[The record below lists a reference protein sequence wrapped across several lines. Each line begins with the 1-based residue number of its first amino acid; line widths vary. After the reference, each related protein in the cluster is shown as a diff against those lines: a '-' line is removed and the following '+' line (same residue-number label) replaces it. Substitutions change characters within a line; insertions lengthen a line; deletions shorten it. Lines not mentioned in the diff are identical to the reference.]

1 MTASISGLA
10 TGLDTAAIIKQ
21 LVAIERNTQNA
32 VKARATKAQVAL
44 STWSA
49 LRTQLT
55 TLRTAALDLSRPL
68 GWRTLTASSS
78 DESAV
83 SVTAGSGTFG
93 GTLSFTVDRL
103 AAAGSI
109 RSTNTITGTSSL
121 VAADGAIFVAAGA
134 RRIGFASFASD
145 DDLALGKHTITVTQS
160 SEAAVKHG
168 ATAVG
173 PSTVIDGT
181 NDTLQITINGVT
193 KNLTIAAGTYSR
205 SQLVDA
211 VQDAAD
217 AAGAEVT
224 VALEDDNTISISTT
238 REGSAATIQVTGGS
252 SLTAL
257 GLTTDGSAI
266 TGTDGRVKV
275 GDAAEQTISSV
286 EAGASVVLNA
296 SVGTITAVLS
306 GGLRAGSVTGA
317 NVDAGDGSL
326 ATVVANVNA
335 AGAGV
340 TATAVQVAANTY
352 RLQITSNTAGAL
364 NGTNLSDTEFG
375 ASLGGFVTLTAAA
388 DAQLTVGEGAGAYT
402 ITSETNTVT
411 GLLPGVTVNLK
422 KVTTGPVTVT
432 ASRDVGAIADK
443 VQALVDAA
451 NALKQA
457 VDTATA
463 YDPET
468 RKASPLTGDSTVR
481 RLIFEVGRA
490 ITDAVPTASPGT
502 PGLAG
507 VSVDKTGAFTFDR
520 SKFTTA
526 FGADPTGM
534 ERLFTQ
540 GGTATSSDVTFVS
553 AGDRTRR
560 GTYDVVVTQVAQQA
574 SAVGLEGTWPI
585 TNPPTVRVRVGST
598 EVSYTV
604 GGADTQQ
611 DVVDALNE
619 AFSANGLALEA
630 SVSGTGVQVNTTA
643 YGSKASFEVAWDGA
657 TWEQHTG
664 IDVAGTIDG
673 DTATGRGRL
682 LTMPFGHA
690 RLGGLT
696 LEITATSP
704 GALGSFTYEPGLAQ
718 RLSSAILDATDVA
731 SGYVTSTEKAL
742 KSRIDFVEDQVE
754 SMERRLVQY
763 EARLKRQF
771 AALESTLGMLS
782 QQSNWLAGQLAGLTR
797 NR

>member
-109 RSTNTITGTSSL
+109 RSTNTITGTSTL
-121 VAADGAIFVAAGA
+121 VAVDDAIFVAAGA

-145 DDLALGKHTITVTQS
+145 DALAVGDHEITVTQS
-160 SEAAVKHG
+160 SQAAIKTG
-168 ATAVG
+168 GTAVG
-173 PSTVIDGT
+173 ASTVIDGT
-181 NDTLQITINGVT
+181 NDTLQITVNGGA

-211 VQDAAD
+211 IQDAAD

-266 TGTDGRVKV
+266 AGTDGKVKV
-275 GDAAEQTISSV
+275 GDAAEQTISNV
-286 EAGASVVLNA
+286 EAGASIVLNA
-296 SVGTITAVLS
+296 DTGTITAVFS
-306 GGLRAGSVTGA
+306 GGLRAGSVEGA
-317 NVDAGDGSL
+317 NVDVGDGSL

-364 NGTNLSDTEFG
+364 NGTNLSDNEFD
-375 ASLGGFVTLTAAA
+375 AALGGFVTLT
-388 DAQLTVGEGAGAYT
+388 DASDTQLTVGEGAGAYT

-411 GLLPGVTVNLK
+411 GLLPGVTVDLK
-422 KVTTGPVTVT
+422 KVSTDPVTVT
-432 ASRDVGAIADK
+432 ASRDVDAIANK

-468 RKASPLTGDSTVR
+468 RQASPLTGDSTVR
-481 RLIFEVGRA
+481 RLIFEVSRA
-490 ITDAVPTASPGT
+490 LTDAVPTASPGS

-526 FGADPTGM
+526 FNADPTGM

-574 SAVGLEGTWPI
+574 SDVGLEGAWPI
-585 TNPPTVRVRVGST
+585 ASPPTVRVRVGST

-604 GGADTQQ
+604 GAADTQQ
-611 DVVDALNE
+611 DVADALNE
-619 AFSANGLALEA
+619 AFSAEGLALEA

-643 YGSKASFEVAWDGA
+643 YGSAARFDVAWDGA
-657 TWEQHTG
+657 TWVQHTG
-664 IDVAGTIDG
+664 VDVAGTIDG
-673 DTATGRGRL
+673 ETATGNGRL
-682 LTMPFGHA
+682 LSMPFGDA
-690 RLGGLT
+690 QLGGLT
-696 LEITATSP
+696 LEITATSA

-718 RLSSAILDATDVA
+718 RLTSAILDAADVA
-731 SGYVTSTEKAL
+731 TGYVTSTEKAL

-782 QQSNWLAGQLAGLTR
+782 QQSNWLAGQLAGLSQ
-797 NR
+797 NA